1 MAERKKSDLKSRIES
16 QLADNADGGITAQII
31 RDNMVDIVDS
41 ITPIMASGTDNYFRN
56 DVDFRDSSVTTS
68 NTAIGSM
75 YGQWDTNAVSE
86 VRFATGNDANTNK
99 DHGAIEFYTSAGL
112 IASGTSELS
121 KRMVIDNHGT
131 VTIFGSG
138 MLHNTDTGGPTV
150 HIKSLYG
157 SGLGL
162 LLEGS
167 DRDVGVPTG
176 KNFQLGHWTTGQV
189 FTPRLVV
196 NSRGYLG
203 IGRDHPS
210 EPIHV
215 AHSGYSLRLDT
226 QISSPNK
233 AGITLNKY
241 KSTSTYGYN
250 DLLLGFGMGVH
261 TAASGH
267 GYFYIGAN
275 NSRDFLVKTT
285 EAAMVISS
293 GGYMGI
299 GNVGPNEKL
308 VVGDDL
314 GKITSSGNAL
324 VIGTT
329 HGPSHLIMGSGVG
342 NANRA
347 NYSSFKWENDN
358 NRLVVETRSNFKKMQ
373 NQLVLDSTNG
383 NVGIGSSGLYP
394 KAKKTPTHWIPNYK
408 LHVMGSG
415 SSVDFAVENA
425 GNSTTAFYLGKQTN
439 ASGVTS
445 AGHSACMGYHS
456 VNDSLKINNSG
467 SITANHF
474 VINKTGNVGI
484 NTSSPYENVAIG
496 KNRLHVYGEN
506 AAVLIGDPLGGNY
519 SALRLLGSRKSSGDS
534 NNTAFIQ
541 AGTTAADTDA
551 KLRITRFDT
560 DATNLYKFDVYA
572 DTTTYHGS
580 GLFNGIVLLNGKNVT
595 LNGGFLSNDGSNE
608 GIQINNVGNV
618 GLGELSNISYQL
630 ELKTNSAAKP
640 TSTLW
645 TATSDERV
653 KENIESIDS
662 EAALGRIMNLRPVS
676 FNFIPEYCG
685 CHELEE
691 DLTHYNFIAQEVAD
705 VFPECVVE
713 VGQDLIDHDTGEV
726 VVENMKGLDAHSINV
741 HMLSAI
747 QELKNQLD
755 ATKAL
760 VGVLYDRVS
769 ELES

>member
-1 MAERKKSDLKSRIES
+1 MVERKKSDLKTQIES
-16 QLADNADGGITAQII
+16 QLADNTDGGITAKVL
-31 RDNMVDIVDS
+31 RDNMVDIVES
-41 ITPIMASGTDNYFRN
+41 IIPIMASGTDNYFRN

-75 YGQWDTNAVSE
+75 FGQWDTNIVSAVT
-86 VRFATGNDANTNK
+86 FATGNDANTHK
-99 DHGAIEFYTSAGL
+99 DHGSIEFYTSAGVL
-112 IASGTSELS
+112 ASGTDVLS
-121 KRMVIDNHGT
+121 KRVVIDNHGT
-131 VTIFGSG
+131 VSIFGSG
-138 MLHNTDTGGPTV
+138 VMDNGDTGGPTL
-150 HIKSLYG
+150 HLKSIHG

-167 DRDVGVPTG
+167 ERDIGIPTG
-176 KNFQLGHWTTGQV
+176 KNFQLGHHRSDQD

-196 NSRGYLG
+196 NSLGYLG
-203 IGRDHPS
+203 IGREHPA
-210 EPIHV
+210 EPVHV
-215 AHSGYSLRLDT
+215 AHSGYAIRLDT

-233 AGITLNKY
+233 SNLMLNKY
-241 KSTSTYGYN
+241 KSTTTWSDD

-275 NSRDFLVKTT
+275 ASRDFLVKTT
-285 EAAMVISS
+285 EAAMGISS

-314 GKITSSGNAL
+314 GKITSSGNA
-324 VIGTT
+324 VVVGTT
-329 HGPSHLIMGSGVG
+329 NGPSHLIMGSGVG

-394 KAKKTPTHWIPNYK
+394 KAVKTPTYWKPNYK

-415 SSVDFAVENA
+415 SSVDLAIENA
-425 GNSTTAFYLGKQTN
+425 GNSATALYFGKETN
-439 ASGVTS
+439 ASGVTN
-445 AGHSACMGYHS
+445 AGDWSCMGYHS

-474 VINKTGNVGI
+474 AINKTGNVGI

-506 AAVLIGDPLGGNY
+506 SAVLIGDPLGGSY
-519 SALRLLGSRKSSGDS
+519 SALRLLGSRSSSGDS

-551 KLRITRFDT
+551 KLRISRFDT
-560 DATNLYKFDVYA
+560 DATNLFRFDIYA
-572 DTTTYHGS
+572 DETRLRGS
-580 GLFNGIVLLNGKNVT
+580 GIFHDGIRM
-595 LNGGFLSNDGSNE
+595 NDGNIALNNAWLSNE
-608 GIQINNVGNV
+608 GTDNGLRINGNNVGIGSLV
-618 GLGELSNISYQL
+618 NINYML
-630 ELKTNSAAKP
+630 ELATNSAAKP
-640 TSTLW
+640 LSTLW
-645 TATSDERV
+645 IATSDERI
-653 KENIESIDS
+653 KENIQSIDS
-662 EAALGRIMNLRPVS
+662 ESALNRIMNLRPVS
-676 FNFIPEYCG
+676 FNFIEEYCH
-685 CHELEE
+685 CHSVDEGS
-691 DLTHYNFIAQEVAD
+691 THYNFIAQEVAD

-713 VGQDLIDHDTGEV
+713 AGSDLIDHDTGEV
-726 VVENMKGLDAHSINV
+726 IVENLKGLDAHSINV
-741 HMLSAI
+741 HMISAI
-747 QELKNQLD
+747 QELKTQLD
-755 ATKAL
+755 AAKE
-760 VGVLYDRVS
+760 RIS
-769 ELES
+769 QLES

>member
-1 MAERKKSDLKSRIES
+1 MTERKKSDLKSQIES
-16 QLADNADGGITAQII
+16 QLADNTDGGITAQVI

-56 DVDFRDSSVTTS
+56 NVDFRDSSVTTS

-75 YGQWDTNAVSE
+75 YGQWDANAVSE
-86 VRFATGNDANTNK
+86 VRFATGNDANTYK
-99 DHGAIEFYTSAGL
+99 DHGAIEFCTSAGI

-138 MLHNTDTGGPTV
+138 ILHNTDTGGPTV
-150 HIKSLYG
+150 HIKSIYG

-162 LLEGS
+162 LFEGS
-167 DRDVGVPTG
+167 DRDMGIPTG

-189 FTPRLVV
+189 FTPRLTVS
-196 NSRGYLG
+196 SRGYLG
-203 IGRDHPS
+203 IGKEHPA

-226 QISSPNK
+226 QTSSPNK

-275 NSRDFLVKTT
+275 NSRDFIVKTT

-329 HGPSHLIMGSGVG
+329 HGPSHLIIGSGVG

-394 KAKKTPTHWIPNYK
+394 KAVKTPTYWKPNYK

-415 SSVDFAVENA
+415 SSVDLAIENA
-425 GNSTTAFYLGKQTN
+425 ANSSTAIYIGKETN
-439 ASGVTS
+439 ASGVTN
-445 AGHSACMGYHS
+445 AGHWGCIGYHS
-456 VNDSLKINNSG
+456 TNNVLKINNSG
-467 SITANHF
+467 SILPSQF
-474 VINKTGNVGI
+474 VVDAIGNVGI
-484 NTSSPYENVAIG
+484 NTSSPYDDMSIG
-496 KNRLHVYGEN
+496 TNRLHVHGEN
-506 AAVLIGDPLGGNY
+506 SAILIGDPLGGNY
-519 SALRLLGSRKSSGDS
+519 SALRLLGSRKSATSAND
-534 NNTAFIQ
+534 TAFIQ

-560 DATNLYKFDVYA
+560 EATNLYKFDIYA

-580 GLFNGIVLLNGKNVT
+580 GLFNGVVMLNGKNIS
-595 LNGGFLSNDGSNE
+595 LKDGWLSNDGSDE
-608 GIQINNVGNV
+608 GLQINNDGNV
-618 GLGELSNISYQL
+618 GLGQLSNISYQL

-653 KENIESIDS
+653 KKNIESIDS
-662 EAALGRIMNLRPVS
+662 ENALGRIMNLRPVS

-713 VGQDLIDHDTGEV
+713 VGQDLIDHHTGEL

-747 QELKNQLD
+747 QELKIQLD
-755 ATKAL
+755 AAK
-760 VGVLYDRVS
+760 DRIS
-769 ELES
+769 QLES

>member
-1 MAERKKSDLKSRIES
+1 MTERKKSDLKSRIES
-16 QLADNADGGITAQII
+16 QLADNTDGGITAQVL

-56 DVDFRDSSVTTS
+56 DIDFRDSSVTTN
-68 NTAIGSM
+68 NTEIGSI
-75 YGQWDTNAVSE
+75 YGQWDTNTVSA
-86 VRFATGNDANTNK
+86 VRFATGNDANTHK
-99 DHGAIEFYTSAGL
+99 DHGAIEFYTSAGI

-131 VTIFGSG
+131 VSIFGSG
-138 MLHNTDTGGPTV
+138 ITDNLDTGGPTV
-150 HIKSLYG
+150 HINSLYG
-157 SGLGL
+157 SGLLL

-167 DRDVGVPTG
+167 EQDVGVPTG
-176 KNFQLGHWTTGQV
+176 KNFQLGHWATSQV
-189 FTPRLVV
+189 FTPRLTVS
-196 NSRGYLG
+196 SRGYLG
-203 IGRDHPS
+203 IGKDHPV

-226 QISSPNK
+226 QISDPNK

-241 KSTSTYGYN
+241 KSTSTYGYD

-261 TAASGH
+261 TATSGH

-324 VIGTT
+324 VVGTT

-347 NYSSFKWENDN
+347 NYSSFRWENDN
-358 NRLVVETRSNFKKMQ
+358 NRLVVESRSNFKKRR

-383 NVGIGSSGLYP
+383 NVGVGSSGV
-394 KAKKTPTHWIPNYK
+394 ASSWSPNYN
-408 LHVMGSG
+408 LHVSGSG
-415 SSVDFAVENA
+415 ASVDLAVENA
-425 GNSTTAFYLGKQTN
+425 YNSTVALYLGKQTN
-439 ASGVTS
+439 AGGSTS
-445 AGHSACMGYHS
+445 TGNWGCVGYHS
-456 VNDSLKINNSG
+456 TNDVLKINNSG
-467 SITANHF
+467 SILPSQF
-474 VINKTGNVGI
+474 VIDANGNVGI
-484 NTSSPYENVAIG
+484 NTDAPYNDMAFG
-496 KNRLHVYGEN
+496 TNRLHVHGQN
-506 AAVLIGDPLGGNY
+506 SAILIGDTFGGNY
-519 SALRLLGSRKSSGDS
+519 SALRLLGSRKSTTSANDA
-534 NNTAFIQ
+534 AFIQ
-541 AGTTAADTDA
+541 AGTTAADTGA

-560 DATNLYKFDVYA
+560 EATNLYKFDVYA
-572 DTTTYHGS
+572 DMSTFHGS
-580 GLFNGIVLLNGKNVT
+580 GLFNGVILANGKNIQ
-595 LNGGFLSNDGSNE
+595 LQDGWLSNDGNDD
-608 GIQINNVGNV
+608 GLRVADNGNV
-618 GLGELSNISYQL
+618 GLGNLSNISYQL
-630 ELKTNSAAKP
+630 EMSTNSAAKP

-662 EAALGRIMNLRPVS
+662 EAALDRIMNLRPVS
-676 FNFIPEYCG
+676 FNFIDQYCH
-685 CHELEE
+685 CHSLEE
-691 DLTHYNFIAQEVAD
+691 DFTHYNFIAQEVAD

>member
-1 MAERKKSDLKSRIES
+1 MTERKKSDLKSRIES
-16 QLADNADGGITAQII
+16 QLADNTDGGITAQVL

-68 NTAIGSM
+68 NTAIGSI

-86 VRFATGNDANTNK
+86 VRFATGNDANTHK
-99 DHGAIEFYTSAGL
+99 DHGSIEFYTSAG
-112 IASGTSELS
+112 IIGSGTSELS

-138 MLHNTDTGGPTV
+138 ILDNTYTGGPTV
-150 HIKSLYG
+150 HVKSIYG

-167 DRDVGVPTG
+167 ERDVGIPDG
-176 KNFQLGHWTTGQV
+176 KNFYLGHWATSQV
-189 FTPRLVV
+189 FTPRLTV
-196 NSRGYLG
+196 NKRGYLG
-203 IGRDHPS
+203 IGKEHPA

-241 KSTSTYGYN
+241 QSTSTYEYN
-250 DLLLGFGMGVH
+250 DLLLVFGMGVH

-275 NSRDFLVKTT
+275 NSRDLLVKTT

-314 GKITSSGNAL
+314 GKITSSGNAI

-329 HGPSHLIMGSGVG
+329 HGPSQLIMGSGVG
-342 NANRA
+342 NANRS
-347 NYSSFKWENDN
+347 NYSSLRWENDT
-358 NRLVVETRSNFKKMQ
+358 NRLVAETRSDFKKMQ

-394 KAKKTPTHWIPNYK
+394 KAVKTPTYWRPNYK

-425 GNSTTAFYLGKQTN
+425 GNSATAFYLGKETN
-439 ASGVTS
+439 ASGVTN
-445 AGHSACMGYHS
+445 AGHWACMGYHS
-456 VNDSLKINNSG
+456 LNDSLKINNSG
-467 SITANHF
+467 SITADHF
-474 VINKTGNVGI
+474 VINKTGNIGI

-551 KLRITRFDT
+551 KLRISRFDT
-560 DATNLYKFDVYA
+560 DATNLYKFDIYA

-580 GLFNGIVLLNGKNVT
+580 GLFNGIVMLNGTNIA
-595 LNGGFLSNDGSNE
+595 LGDGFLSSDGTNE
-608 GIQINNVGNV
+608 GLQISDVGNV
-618 GLGELSNISYQL
+618 GLGSLSNISYQL

-645 TATSDERV
+645 TATSDERI
-653 KENIESIDS
+653 KENIQSIDS
-662 EAALGRIMNLRPVS
+662 ESALNRIMNLRPVS
-676 FNFIPEYCG
+676 FNFIEDYCH
-685 CHELEE
+685 CHGVDEGS
-691 DLTHYNFIAQEVAD
+691 THYNFIAQEVAD
-705 VFPECVVE
+705 VFPECIVE
-713 VGQDLIDHDTGEV
+713 AGADLIDHDTGEV
-726 VVENMKGLDAHSINV
+726 IVENLKGLDAHSINV
-741 HMLSAI
+741 HMISAI
-747 QELKNQLD
+747 QELKTQLD
-755 ATKAL
+755 AAKE
-760 VGVLYDRVS
+760 RIS
-769 ELES
+769 QLES